1 MGIEYIFSGFI
12 VGLLVGLTG
21 VGGGSLMTPL
31 LVLVF
36 KFPTAIAIGTDLL
49 YAAITKS
56 VGVISH
62 TRLGHIEWSIVKN
75 LMVGSI
81 PGSFIMTYYLT
92 GINLYSYENVN
103 IINTSLGVALIL
115 TSTAVLMRPLITEK
129 SIKRK
134 LMAPRNTKILTILL
148 GLLLGV
154 LVTLTSVGAG
164 ALGVTALL
172 LLYPKMSIKKII
184 GTDIAHA
191 VPLTLFAGLGHFN
204 LGTVNIYLLLSL
216 LIGSIPG
223 ISLGSHLSAKIDEKW
238 LRYILAIILLIVG
251 IQLIK

>member
-1 MGIEYIFSGFI
+1 MSIEFIFSGFV

-56 VGVISH
+56 AGVISH
-62 TRLGHIEWSIVKN
+62 SRLNNIEWKIVKN
-75 LMVGSI
+75 LMIGSI
-81 PGSFIMTYYLT
+81 PASFFTTYYLK
-92 GINLYSYENVN
+92 GIDLYASKNVE
-103 IINTSLGVALIL
+103 IINFFLGIALIL
-115 TSTAVLMRPLITEK
+115 TSFAVILQPFILKKSRKKIIEDEK
-129 SIKRK
+129 
-134 LMAPRNTKILTILL
+134 NTTILTISL

-164 ALGVTALL
+164 ALGVTALI
-172 LLYPKMSIKKII
+172 LLYPSLSIKKVI

-191 VPLTLFAGLGHFN
+191 VPLTLFAGLGHLN
-204 LGTVNIYLLLSL
+204 LGTVNGFLLLSL

-223 ISLGSHLSAKIDEKW
+223 ISLGSNLSAKIDEKW
-238 LRYILAIILLIVG
+238 LRFILAIVLLIVG

>member
-62 TRLGHIEWSIVKN
+62 SRLGHIEWSIVKN

-92 GINLYSYENVN
+92 GIDLYSYENVN

-129 SIKRK
+129 SIK
-134 LMAPRNTKILTILL
+134 
-148 GLLLGV
+148 
-154 LVTLTSVGAG
+154 
-164 ALGVTALL
+164 
-172 LLYPKMSIKKII
+172 
-184 GTDIAHA
+184 
-191 VPLTLFAGLGHFN
+191 
-204 LGTVNIYLLLSL
+204 
-216 LIGSIPG
+216 
-223 ISLGSHLSAKIDEKW
+223 
-238 LRYILAIILLIVG
+238 
-251 IQLIK
+251 